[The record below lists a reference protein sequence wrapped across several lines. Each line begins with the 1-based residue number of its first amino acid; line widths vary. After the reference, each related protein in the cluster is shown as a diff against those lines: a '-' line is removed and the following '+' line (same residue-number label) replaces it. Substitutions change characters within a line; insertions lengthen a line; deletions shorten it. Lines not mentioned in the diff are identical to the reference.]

1 MSARGLTLDVQQ
13 EIIVCPDCGQVY
25 DPAKADALA
34 RVQSYV
40 AGRGVREIKPQR
52 VAAQDVRTSAHRA
65 GRHHKAHVIATC
77 FARGGW
83 APIATEHRF
92 GRGPVYAA
100 AVAAGITTMH
110 RTIDPTMQPGFALTE
125 ELPSLA
131 LDLEGPQREF
141 IERVV
146 RAARAVRVDHPWWR
160 AYLHELGAEPEEIAC
175 GIVVN
180 APNRGDLFFAR
191 TRRAVVAG
199 PAPTLRGLT

>member
-1 MSARGLTLDVQQ
+1 MTAAGLLLEIQR

-25 DPAKADALA
+25 DPAKAAALV

-65 GRHHKAHVIATC
+65 GRHHQAHITATRL
-77 FARGGW
+77 ALKGW
-83 APIATEHRF
+83 APIAQDHRF
-92 GRGPVYAA
+92 GTLYDDAQI
-100 AVAAGITTMH
+100 AGITTLH
-110 RTIDPTMQPGFALTE
+110 KIIDATLQPGFALAE

-131 LDLEGPQREF
+131 IDLEGAQREF
-141 IERVV
+141 VERVV
-146 RAARAVRVDHPWWR
+146 RAARAVREDHPWWR
-160 AYLHELGAEPEEIAC
+160 AYLHELGAEPEEIAR

-180 APNRGDLFFAR
+180 TANRGVLFFAH